1 MSVIEDGSS
10 LDEIMLT
17 GESIPVEKAG
27 RCHGHAEANRDA

>member
-17 GESIPVEKAG
+17 GEPIPVEKAG
-27 RCHGHAEANRDA
+27 